1 MLRSMKA
8 SCGIGLVAML
18 CTACLDFD
26 QFQLGTGGGGGEG
39 GAGASGG
46 GGAATTTSSTGGA
59 GGGGGDDDGQGGA
72 DPAPTFPCGP
82 EAGTIVQGS
91 KEEQWSLRGTAIY
104 SSGTIGSAFQGGLF
118 TNLSYPIG
126 NCYVV
131 FELTQRPS
139 SGKVFVTLT
148 TKDGQNELGL
158 AGDSEL
164 SLVVDA
170 AEGLATLAGN
180 QKTLDVA
187 PGEFDALRILFTTHY
202 VTYEVLS
209 GDAIVASR
217 RRTRPKDGS
226 TQKPH
231 FIGVGIDAAGMGDQ
245 AVGLGPYG
253 QRAPV
258 GP

>member
-1 MLRSMKA
+1 MLRAMKA

-26 QFQLGTGGGGGEG
+26 QFQIGTSGGGEG

-46 GGAATTTSSTGGA
+46 GGEATTTTSSTGGA
-59 GGGGGDDDGQGGA
+59 GGGDPDGEGGA

-82 EAGTIVQGS
+82 EAGAIVQGT

-104 SSGTIGSAFQGGLF
+104 SGSTVSSAYQGGLY

-131 FELTQRPS
+131 FELTQRPDA
-139 SGKVFVTLT
+139 GQVFVALT
-148 TKDGQNELGL
+148 TKDGQKELGL
-158 AGDSEL
+158 SGENEL

-170 AEGLATLAGN
+170 SQGVATLAGN
-180 QKTLDVA
+180 PKTLDTA
-187 PGEFDALRILFTTHY
+187 PGEFDALRILFTTNY

-209 GDAIVASR
+209 GDSVVASR

-231 FIGVGIDAAGMGDQ
+231 FIGVGIDAAGMDQ
-245 AVGLGPYG
+245 QTVGLGPYG
-253 QRAPV
+253 QRTPV